1 MFRKVSIWSVY
12 FGIARIIHRVFFKG
26 IFGNQVVPQPRES
39 VVTRWRADPWAR
51 GSYSFV
57 AVGSSGSD
65 YDLLAAPVAPPATP
79 GAPPPQPRVF
89 FAGKYLA
96 SAIFLSA
103 TSFSLLFLGE
113 ADESGVCRLIK
124 GAQFPTWI
132 VSFWRRPGFSHQ
144 SLSSSIVPFR
154 NWISRFRD
162 RFKTSCLRILSQAK
176 NDSTCYDFQCFSR
189 LRCNTFKFYIHF
201 LCKFR

>member
-1 MFRKVSIWSVY
+1 MKVSPYIEYLFPDSFCLKNSIYRLKYVLLC
-12 FGIARIIHRVFFKG
+12 FQG

-79 GAPPPQPRVF
+79 GAPPLQPRVF

-96 SAIFLSA
+96 SAIFSPVAHLHLPRPPLPLF
-103 TSFSLLFLGE
+103 SFWE
-113 ADESGVCRLIK
+113 ANEVDFGVCRLIQS
-124 GAQFPTWI
+124 AQFPCPRCE
-132 VSFWRRPGFSHQ
+132 SYLFEAAG
-144 SLSSSIVPFR
+144 L
-154 NWISRFRD
+154 
-162 RFKTSCLRILSQAK
+162 
-176 NDSTCYDFQCFSR
+176 CFS
-189 LRCNTFKFYIHF
+189 LHGFY
-201 LCKFR
+201 LE

>member
-1 MFRKVSIWSVY
+1 MV
-12 FGIARIIHRVFFKG
+12 VFFKG

-89 FAGKYLA
+89 FAGKYLVL
-96 SAIFLSA
+96 SAILSLA
-103 TSFSLLFLGE
+103 TSFFARSSLRNEVDF
-113 ADESGVCRLIK
+113 GVCR
-124 GAQFPTWI
+124 
-132 VSFWRRPGFSHQ
+132 R
-144 SLSSSIVPFR
+144 
-154 NWISRFRD
+154 
-162 RFKTSCLRILSQAK
+162 
-176 NDSTCYDFQCFSR
+176 
-189 LRCNTFKFYIHF
+189 
-201 LCKFR
+201 

>member
-1 MFRKVSIWSVY
+1 MKVSPYLEYSFPDSFCLKNSIYRLKYVLLC
-12 FGIARIIHRVFFKG
+12 FQG

-96 SAIFLSA
+96 SAIFPPVTPPPVPCSPLS
-103 TSFSLLFLGE
+103 FFFFLRSEWSGLRRLP
-113 ADESGVCRLIK
+113 ADTECAIPV
-124 GAQFPTWI
+124 FTMWI
-132 VSFWRRPGFSHQ
+132 VSFWGGWVVLFSAW
-144 SLSSSIVPFR
+144 LLPWIV
-154 NWISRFRD
+154 
-162 RFKTSCLRILSQAK
+162 
-176 NDSTCYDFQCFSR
+176 FS
-189 LRCNTFKFYIHF
+189 KEI
-201 LCKFR
+201 

>member
-1 MFRKVSIWSVY
+1 MPVTIRGEFRNPADMKASPHLEYSFPDSFCLKNSIYRLKYVLLC
-12 FGIARIIHRVFFKG
+12 FQG

-96 SAIFLSA
+96 SAIFPPVTPPPSPALLSP
-103 TSFSLLFLGE
+103 SFFFLRSE
-113 ADESGVCRLIK
+113 
-124 GAQFPTWI
+124 
-132 VSFWRRPGFSHQ
+132 
-144 SLSSSIVPFR
+144 
-154 NWISRFRD
+154 
-162 RFKTSCLRILSQAK
+162 
-176 NDSTCYDFQCFSR
+176 
-189 LRCNTFKFYIHF
+189 
-201 LCKFR
+201 